1 MVEKQQAALFYKE
14 PGPFL
19 HTWKDRLRFAL
30 VTLLLIPAS
39 EWVSKNVLIEPA
51 STWYLDLQLRRLDKE
66 QEHFTRIVRID
77 PEDYT
82 RIFRGQSPLSG
93 VAIAET
99 VCAIAK
105 HGPAVVVVDLDT
117 SSESSFPPG
126 FDSKS
131 ISIPVVWAVDTT
143 SSVDS
148 DGRLVQQPDPVLGGR
163 LAEQPPYG
171 IARMPQDFDGLI
183 RRWKKEE
190 QVAGHSRP
198 TLPWAAVQ
206 EYCRPPRSCENSSL
220 HEASTT
226 FTRDVRFQEIRL
238 SELLPKPTGR
248 IPASCK
254 PDTVDPRLAGR
265 IVVLGGFYSRD
276 DRHETSWGTRR
287 GAELV
292 AMAIEHVFRPAPLHK
307 MATTAKWSLK
317 ILLALLIAYIHH
329 RLRPLAATAATVLL
343 LPVAVVILGE
353 VLFQFGSFEV
363 GVVAFA
369 VGILID
375 QLITAAERAEHL
387 AQRIETENVH

>member
-1 MVEKQQAALFYKE
+1 MQQGLSDAVFYKE
-14 PGPFL
+14 PGQFL
-19 HTWKDRLRFAL
+19 HTWKERGRFVL
-30 VTLLLIPAS
+30 VTVALILAS
-39 EWVSKNVLIEPA
+39 GWVSKNVLIEPA
-51 STWYLDLQLRRLDKE
+51 STWYLDLQLRRLEKA
-66 QEHFTRIVRID
+66 QERFTRIVRID
-77 PEDYT
+77 PEDYK
-82 RIFRGQSPLSG
+82 RIFEGHSPLSG
-93 VAIAET
+93 IAIVET

-117 SSESSFPPG
+117 SSESSFAEG
-126 FDSKS
+126 FKWDS
-131 ISIPVVWAVDTT
+131 IPVPVVWAVDTT

-148 DGRLVQQPDPVLGGR
+148 DGRLVQQADPVLGGR
-163 LAEQPPYG
+163 LAKQPPYG

-190 QVAGHSRP
+190 IVAGHSRP
-198 TLPWAAVQ
+198 TLPWAAVE
-206 EYCRPPRSCENSSL
+206 EYCRRQSCQDSPPGT
-220 HEASTT
+220 ASTT
-226 FTRDVRFQEIRL
+226 FTQDFQFQEIRL
-238 SELLPKPTGR
+238 SEFLPRPARK

-254 PDTVDPRLAGR
+254 PETADPRLAGR

-292 AMAIEHVFRPAPLHK
+292 AMAIEHRFRPAPLHK
-307 MATTAKWSLK
+307 MADAAKWILK
-317 ILLALLIAYIHH
+317 FLLALLIAYIHH

-343 LPVAVVILGE
+343 MPVAVVILGE
-353 VLFQFGSFEV
+353 AMFQFGSYEV

-387 AQRIETENVH
+387 AQRIETQNVH